1 MEQEKTVQVTET
13 WLWPGSRQRAVS
25 DMRNVRH
32 KRALVLPD
40 TCPSFHNSCSCL
52 CWGNM

>member
-13 WLWPGSRQRAVS
+13 WLWPVSRQRAVS
-25 DMRNVRH
+25 DMRNV
-32 KRALVLPD
+32 VLAD
-40 TCPSFHNSCSCL
+40 TCPSFHNSGSWL

>member
-13 WLWPGSRQRAVS
+13 LLWPVSRQRAVS

-32 KRALVLPD
+32 KRALVLAD
-40 TCPSFHNSCSCL
+40 TCPSFHNSGSWL